1 MIGIN
6 FHEQNQLYHAAESN
20 VKALGAQSK
29 TVEQE
34 MNLYYD
40 LGTVYEMKRSTKD
53 ALYYFQ
59 KIARRDPGYRDVA
72 DRINALDPG
81 AVQLKPQS
89 SARAVNDDD
98 DFERA
103 FDDLFEGKH

>member
-1 MIGIN
+1 
-6 FHEQNQLYHAAESN
+6 
-20 VKALGAQSK
+20 
-29 TVEQE
+29 

-40 LGTVYEMKRSTKD
+40 IGIVYEMKRATKD

-72 DRINALDPG
+72 DRIASLTPG
-81 AVQLKPQS
+81 AEPVKPAQA
-89 SARAVNDDD
+89 ARAVNDDD

-103 FDDLFEGKH
+103 FDDLFEGKMK

>member
-1 MIGIN
+1 MR
-6 FHEQNQLYHAAESN
+6 
-20 VKALGAQSK
+20 ALASQSK

-40 LGTVYEMKRSTKD
+40 LGTVYEMKNATKD

-72 DRINALDPG
+72 DRISSLDP
-81 AVQLKPQS
+81 AQNPPKAPQP
-89 SARAVNDDD
+89 ARAVNDDD
-98 DFERA
+98 DFDRA
-103 FDDLFEGKH
+103 FDDLFEGKSQG